1 MIHELRRLIHQGRDR
16 RAWLVGGVACSV
28 VAAGFSGLTLPVTK
42 WILEDLQRIPELQ
55 ARGVFHRHLVIFAI
69 GLPLLALA
77 LASLTYGSKI
87 LLASW
92 AQRVL
97 ASLRTDLYRCFL
109 EKPLAWIA
117 ARHASELSSR
127 VTNDV
132 QRVEIGLTLR
142 LTDLFTN
149 APQVPVITIFLW
161 FYSWRLAVLVT
172 VLLPI
177 AGLLLRRWSRK
188 IKRASRKAQ
197 EHTGSLASVLGET
210 LQGVRIVKA
219 YGGQA
224 HERSRF
230 ARFNE
235 TLRRTNM
242 RAYGTVA
249 LSAPTLDVLAALMI
263 TLVLV
268 VSAFEIAADRIDAA
282 TVVTFFTG
290 TTLLYQA
297 VKKTAS
303 SVTELQNTTAA
314 AQRCFEIL
322 DDPQHEPSGRV
333 DAGPLRQGIAF
344 HGVSFAYGDA
354 PVISDLDLTIR
365 KGEVVALVGESG
377 SGKTTL
383 TNLVARFYD
392 VTAGSITWDG
402 TDLRE
407 ISPASLRRQLALV
420 TQDTVIFDDTVAAN
434 IAYADPAPD
443 MERVKAAARA
453 AHADE
458 FVRELEHGYDT
469 RLGQSGN
476 RLSGGQRQ
484 RIAIARAVYR
494 DAPVLV
500 LDEATS
506 NLDSQSEA
514 LVQDALARLLVGRT
528 SLVVAHRLSTVQ
540 AADRIVVMSQGRVVQ
555 QGTHRELV
563 ASEGPYRQL
572 HLLQSGAA

>member
-1 MIHELRRLIHQGRDR
+1 MVHELRRLIDQGRDR

-28 VAAGFSGLTLPVTK
+28 LAAGFSALIVPITK
-42 WILEDLQRIPELQ
+42 RILEDLQRIPELH
-55 ARGVFHRHLVIFAI
+55 AKGVLRQHLLFFAFA
-69 GLPLLALA
+69 LPLLAFMQ
-77 LASLTYGSKI
+77 ASVIYGSRI
-87 LLASW
+87 LMASW

-109 EKPLAWIA
+109 DKPLAWIA

-142 LTDLFTN
+142 LTDLCTN
-149 APQVPVITIFLW
+149 APQVPIITIYLW
-161 FYSWRLAVLVT
+161 VFSWRLALLVT

-177 AGLLLRRWSRK
+177 AGLLLRRWSRR

-197 EHTGSLASVLGET
+197 EHTASLSNVLGET
-210 LQGVRIVKA
+210 LHGVRVVKA
-219 YGGQA
+219 YGGEA

-263 TLVLV
+263 TLVIL
-268 VSAFEIAADRIDAA
+268 VSAREIAAGRFDAA
-282 TVVTFFTG
+282 KVVAFFTG

-333 DAGPLRQGIAF
+333 DAGPLREGIGF

-354 PVISDLDLTIR
+354 PVISNFDLSIR

-383 TNLVARFYD
+383 TNLVGRFYD

-407 ISPASLRRQLALV
+407 ISPASLRRQIALV

-458 FVRELEHGYDT
+458 FVRELEHGYET

-506 NLDSQSEA
+506 NLDSQSES
-514 LVQDALARLLVGRT
+514 LVQDALAHLLVGRT
-528 SLVVAHRLSTVQ
+528 ALVVAHRLSTVQ

-555 QGTHRELV
+555 QGSHRELV
-563 ASEGPYRQL
+563 AREGPYRQL